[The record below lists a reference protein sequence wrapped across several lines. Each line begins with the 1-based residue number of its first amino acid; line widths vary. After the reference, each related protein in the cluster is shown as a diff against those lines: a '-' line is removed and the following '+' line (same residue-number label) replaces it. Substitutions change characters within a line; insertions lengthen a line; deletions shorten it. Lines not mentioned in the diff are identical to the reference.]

1 MKCSLLKNKVNRT
14 KQLEDITK
22 YMNQQNSVVKLNRE
36 LKIQYFHNTQI
47 SKNST
52 AFWVFFK

>member
-22 YMNQQNSVVKLNRE
+22 YMNQQNLVVELKRE
-36 LKIQYFHNTQI
+36 SKIQYFHNTQI